1 MYGSESDIHMNSID
15 TRIAIEGVVSSVGSR
30 SQSEPHPRK
39 LPVKEAVSKDNSD
52 NRQFEPVL
60 TDVSFSTY
68 GSRNEHMAIVVID
81 KTTGRV
87 IREIPTKEIQ
97 KLHGHLDVLV

>member
-1 MYGSESDIHMNSID
+1 MYGSESDIHMNGID
-15 TRIAIEGVVSSVGSR
+15 TRIAIEGVPSSVGSR

-39 LPVKEAVSKDNSD
+39 LPVKEAVSKDSSD
-52 NRQFEPVL
+52 DSQFEPVL

-68 GSRNEHMAIVVID
+68 GSRNEHMAVVVID

-87 IREIPTKEIQ
+87 IREIPTKEMQ